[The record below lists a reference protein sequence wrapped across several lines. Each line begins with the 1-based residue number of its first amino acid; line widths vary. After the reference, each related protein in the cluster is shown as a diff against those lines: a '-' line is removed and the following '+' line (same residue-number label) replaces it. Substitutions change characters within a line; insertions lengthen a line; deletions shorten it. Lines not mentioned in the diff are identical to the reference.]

1 MMMNVQLEQ
10 LVEYTR
16 ISRSLVCSECDPFL
30 VCEKSSYVREL
41 FECFQ
46 ESPLILSVSLF
57 LSQLIYI
64 QLKPSQSRT
73 HTLLS
78 YQGFHR
84 NSRQYKFNREP

>member
-10 LVEYTR
+10 LVEYTW
-16 ISRSLVCSECDPFL
+16 ISHWYAASVTLSWSVRRVHMSESCLSAFKSHHSFSLS
-30 VCEKSSYVREL
+30 
-41 FECFQ
+41 
-46 ESPLILSVSLF
+46 

-84 NSRQYKFNREP
+84 NRRQYKFNREP